1 MMVPDVYMIK
11 HDVKTISNNATVH
24 SYKIKLRGDR
34 VFDLY
39 IDDKWVLSRGNHE
52 NILDELKTIM
62 DAEL

>member
-1 MMVPDVYMIK
+1 MTLDVCTIEN
-11 HDVKTISNNATVH
+11 DVKTISNNATVH

-39 IDDKWVLSRGNHE
+39 IDDKWVLSRGNQDS
-52 NILDELKTIM
+52 ILDELKIIM

>member
-1 MMVPDVYMIK
+1 MTLDVCTIEN
-11 HDVKTISNNATVH
+11 DVKTISNNATVH

-39 IDDKWVLSRGNHE
+39 IDDKWVLSRGNHDS
-52 NILDELKTIM
+52 ILDELKIIM